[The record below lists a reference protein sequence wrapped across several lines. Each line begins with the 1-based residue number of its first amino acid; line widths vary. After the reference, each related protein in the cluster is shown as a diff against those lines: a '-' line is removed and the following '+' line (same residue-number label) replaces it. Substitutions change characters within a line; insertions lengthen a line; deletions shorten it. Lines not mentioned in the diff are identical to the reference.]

1 MYRLILYIHKFQFRK
16 NFHIKKKFVSW
27 IHLEVIQILYYFT
40 YQNYIA
46 YIHNIKQS
54 DYLHLGENTET
65 YGILQENNLETRMKS
80 IIEYLLKDIERIYF
94 LINRFTDDDE
104 KIEKEDLEYVDCITE
119 NKSIKVIYRNI
130 KDNIVYFFL
139 YIQNIQINLPYII
152 LNYCIKIMQIFK
164 QENIE
169 EFIIVPIVIYVKE
182 NLGQYSEFSE
192 NSFKMTTYDN
202 HILEL
207 KYNLINLSNPYSIE
221 KIRDTVIEELM
232 CVEGLKH

>member
-1 MYRLILYIHKFQFRK
+1 MII
-16 NFHIKKKFVSW
+16 
-27 IHLEVIQILYYFT
+27 ILYYFT
-40 YQNYIA
+40 YQDYIS

-54 DYLHLGENTET
+54 DYLNLEENTET
-65 YGILQENNLETRMKS
+65 YSILSENNLETRMKYM
-80 IIEYLLKDIERIYF
+80 IEYLLKDTEKIYF
-94 LINRFTDDDE
+94 FINKFTDNEE
-104 KIEKEDLEYVDCITE
+104 KIEKEDLEYVDCVAE

-139 YIQNIQINLPYII
+139 YLQDIQVNFPYII

-164 QENIE
+164 QENIK

-182 NLGQYSEFSE
+182 NVGQYSEFSE

-202 HILEL
+202 HVLEL
-207 KYNLINLSNPYSIE
+207 KYNLINLSKPSSIE

-232 CVEGLKH
+232 CVESLKYYF

>member
-1 MYRLILYIHKFQFRK
+1 M
-16 NFHIKKKFVSW
+16 
-27 IHLEVIQILYYFT
+27 EVIIILYYFT
-40 YQNYIA
+40 YQDYIS

-54 DYLHLGENTET
+54 DYLNLEENTET
-65 YGILQENNLETRMKS
+65 YSILSENNLETRMKYM
-80 IIEYLLKDIERIYF
+80 IEYLLKDTEKIYF
-94 LINRFTDDDE
+94 FINKFTDNEE
-104 KIEKEDLEYVDCITE
+104 KIEKEDLEYVDCVAE

-139 YIQNIQINLPYII
+139 YLQDIQVNFPYII

-164 QENIE
+164 QENIK

-182 NLGQYSEFSE
+182 NVGQYSEFSE

-202 HILEL
+202 HVLEL
-207 KYNLINLSNPYSIE
+207 KYNLINLSKPSSIE

-232 CVEGLKH
+232 CVESLKYYF

>member
-1 MYRLILYIHKFQFRK
+1 M
-16 NFHIKKKFVSW
+16 
-27 IHLEVIQILYYFT
+27 IQILYYFT

-54 DYLHLGENTET
+54 DYLHLEENTET